1 MRTAKKRVTAFP
13 GRLAILGGGNI
24 GVSIARG
31 LAQAGRYSPSAVIV
45 TRRRPH
51 LLQALAREKIIV
63 QSDNRDAVRRAK
75 TVIVAVGPG
84 QLLGLLREV
93 RPDIVPRK
101 HLLISVVSGVSI
113 DEISR
118 HLKKG
123 VSIVRAMTNIAI
135 EIREAMTCLSTG
147 LSANRDAEAAI
158 DAAKSIF
165 DSLGKTL
172 VINEEL
178 MLPATALCGCG
189 LAFFLRSIRAAS
201 QGGIQ
206 IGFHSD
212 EALAMAAQTARGA
225 ASLLLNLKSH
235 PEGEIDKVTTPQGCT
250 IEGLNEM
257 EHHGFSSAM
266 IRGIVTSNE
275 KASKLF
281 KKT

>member
-1 MRTAKKRVTAFP
+1 M
-13 GRLAILGGGNI
+13 
-24 GVSIARG
+24 SIAKG
-31 LAQAGRYSPSAVIV
+31 LVQSARYRPEQVII

-51 LLQALAREKIIV
+51 LLGELSRTQKFIV
-63 QSDNRDAVRRAK
+63 GSDNRDAVRRAK

-84 QLLGLLREV
+84 QLIGLLREI
-93 RPDIVPRK
+93 RPDLVPNR

-113 DEISR
+113 GDISR
-118 HLKKG
+118 HVKRG
-123 VSIVRAMTNIAI
+123 VSIVRVMTNISI
-135 EIREAMTCLSTG
+135 EIREAMTCLSAPQAAKDG
-147 LSANRDAEAAI
+147 L

-172 VINEEL
+172 IINEEL

-189 LAFFLRSIRAAS
+189 LAFFLRAIRAAS

-212 EALAMAAQTARGA
+212 EALVMAAQTARGA

-235 PEGEIDKVTTPQGCT
+235 PEGEIDKVTTPRGCT

-266 IRGIVTSNE
+266 IRGIITSNE
-275 KASKLF
+275 KASRL
-281 KKT
+281 